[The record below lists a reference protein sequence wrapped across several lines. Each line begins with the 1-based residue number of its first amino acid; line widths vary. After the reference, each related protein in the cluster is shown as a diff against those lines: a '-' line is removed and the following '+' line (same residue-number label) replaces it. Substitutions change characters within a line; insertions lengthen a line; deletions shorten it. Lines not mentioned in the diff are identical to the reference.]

1 MVSDETTATSSNRR
15 PACHPPSRV
24 RGVHRRGRLRCG
36 TGRQH
41 RAGAGES
48 HAPRSRHCPDRL
60 FGRHG
65 GSRVEFCRRLK
76 ARVATSRI
84 PVLGLIG
91 AADRLNARA
100 AVVAGCTVLAK
111 PCSPERLLVEIVRV
125 LGVWPLGPA
134 VAAGSTTVDQLT
146 LMLGRVLR
154 ENAQLMERNNSLS
167 DAAQLWAI
175 VRACAQTREPGV
187 GRWPPQR
194 LVAAPDGTGHS
205 RGGCDARATAP
216 RKPRTVLTDRRPPND
231 GGRPATVGVRRV
243 ARPATVR
250 SSSRGRGCAPVRIV
264 AVERRATRSSPR
276 RRDHQIGACAWTR
289 KASY

>member
-1 MVSDETTATSSNRR
+1 MVSDEPVPPRLLIVDPRAILHLEYA
-15 PACHPPSRV
+15 ACTVAVGFDVEQADNTEQGLAKAMLLAPDIVLTDCSAD
-24 RGVHRRGRLRCG
+24 
-36 TGRQH
+36 TG
-41 RAGAGES
+41 GAG
-48 HAPRSRHCPDRL
+48 
-60 FGRHG
+60 
-65 GSRVEFCRRLK
+65 VEFCRRLK

-91 AADRLNARA
+91 AGDRLNARA

-125 LGVWPLGPA
+125 LGVWPPGPA

-167 DAAQLWAI
+167 DAAQLWATL
-175 VRACAQTREPGV
+175 VRAYAQTREPGV
-187 GRWPPQR
+187 GRWSPQR

-216 RKPRTVLTDRRPPND
+216 RKPRTALTDR
-231 GGRPATVGVRRV
+231 
-243 ARPATVR
+243 
-250 SSSRGRGCAPVRIV
+250 
-264 AVERRATRSSPR
+264 
-276 RRDHQIGACAWTR
+276 
-289 KASY
+289 